1 MNAIIENTAKVLV
14 SAVLATLA
22 TVLFGGMVA
31 VSAGT
36 NRAPDAIQQGQDL
49 QAQLQ
54 VGASST
60 HGLPA

>member
-1 MNAIIENTAKVLV
+1 MNAIIENTAKIFV
-14 SAVLATLA
+14 SAMLATIA

-36 NRAPDAIQQGQDL
+36 GPAADAIQQGQDL
-49 QAQLQ
+49 QAQVL
-54 VGASST
+54 VGTTAK